1 MKIVIKFFVKNINKK
16 KNDSSNSV
24 WVVFSYILLKYCIY
38 NFFVGLIILFLF
50 FIILK

>member
-1 MKIVIKFFVKNINKK
+1 MKIVIKFFVKNINL